1 MKITIIQ
8 IGKTKASYFKE
19 AEQEYLKRLTPYAKV
34 NVITLKETPIHSAE
48 LAERERAKTQEA
60 EEIAKH
66 LDPASTLI
74 ALDEHGKSL
83 DSKQLAAHLLKIKDF
98 QGANVTF
105 IIGGPF
111 GLAKSILAQASLVLS
126 FSLFTF
132 THEIIRTLLLE
143 QLYRSFTIQTGKTYH
158 Y

>member
-1 MKITIIQ
+1 MKITIMQ

-19 AEQEYLKRLTPYAKV
+19 AEQEYLKRLQPYAKV
-34 NVITLKETPIHSAE
+34 NVITLKETPIHSGD

-66 LDPASTLI
+66 LDPQSTII

-83 DSKQLAAHLLKIKDF
+83 NSKQLADHLQKIKDF

-111 GLAKSILAQASLVLS
+111 GLAKNILAQASLILS